1 MRNILFTVALLIS
14 FSSFGQNNKDALR
27 LCSVLQSNSF
37 SSNSAAEDALER
49 ILGAI
54 GASKRFV
61 LQPCSNTNNAVATS
75 YRGIRY
81 ILYDPDFMNTLNYGN
96 NWGNLFILAHE
107 VGHHINGHSLDL
119 VLYATDAVESV
130 SLAQN
135 RQQELEADEFAGF
148 IIAKLGGSLSSCND
162 VITKISNNSDD
173 SYSTHPSRSKR
184 LNAVSRGYN
193 KTNTKSNNTKSKI
206 ETANEYFYKGL
217 EKDKNDDKN
226 GAISDYT
233 VSISLNPNSISAYTN
248 RGEIYSNLGDYDKS
262 LNDLNNAIK
271 NGAEISAHYFRAR
284 VFMELAESKDDP
296 RMFKA
301 IDDLTTAIKYSKNN
315 PDSWLYE
322 NRGMCKFRTI
332 GWNAACEDFAIAISI
347 GAELPEYITER
358 VKNGCN

>member
-1 MRNILFTVALLIS
+1 MKNFLYILVLLIS

-49 ILGAI
+49 ILGTI

-119 VLYATDAVESV
+119 VLYAADAVESV
-130 SLAQN
+130 SLAQS

-148 IIAKLGGSLSSCND
+148 VLARLGGPISDANE
-162 VITKISNNSDD
+162 VISKISNNSDD

-193 KTNTKSNNTKSKI
+193 KSKTKSNNTKSKKEI
-206 ETANEYFYKGL
+206 ANEYFYKGL
-217 EKDKNDDKN
+217 EKNENDDKN

-233 VSISLNPNSISAYTN
+233 ISISLNPNSISAYTN
-248 RGEIYSNLGDYDKS
+248 RGAIYRDLGDYDKA
-262 LNDLNNAIK
+262 LNDLNKAIK
-271 NGAEISAHYFRAR
+271 NGAEIFAYYHRAR
-284 VFMELAESKDDP
+284 IYMDLSESRDDP

-322 NRGMCKFRTI
+322 NRGMCKFRSI
-332 GWNAACEDFAIAISI
+332 GWNAACEDFMIAKSL
-347 GAELPEYITER
+347 GSDLPEFITKR
-358 VKNGCN
+358 LINGCN